1 MRSLLAAIAAAA
13 LLCAAGTGPS
23 DAQDQAQA
31 QAYPSKPIRLVLP
44 YPAGGG
50 TDVLARLVAQ
60 SLSDRLGQ
68 PIVVENRTGASG
80 SIGTDFVIKSPP
92 DGYTLLFNNE
102 TLVVAP
108 SIAKNLPYDVTRDL
122 TPLGLVAK
130 SVIVIG
136 VHSDVPAKSLPDLIA
151 LAKAAPGKLAY
162 STCGNATIMHFAGE
176 QLKLTAAIDMTHVPY
191 RGCAPAI
198 QDSASGQVPVF
209 VNALTNAVNLEKQG
223 RVRIL
228 AVASRQRSTLAPNV
242 PTVAEQGFPN
252 FDATPFQALYAPP
265 GLPADIAKRL
275 STELRDAVSS
285 PELNQ
290 RIRAMSFEPAP
301 SSPEELS
308 ALLRDDIA
316 RWAQVAKAAKIEAE

>member
-13 LLCAAGTGPS
+13 LSCAAASSPS
-23 DAQDQAQA
+23 EAQGQTQP
-31 QAYPSKPIRLVLP
+31 YPTKPIRLVLP

-60 SLSDRLGQ
+60 NLSDRLGQ

-108 SIAKNLPYDVTRDL
+108 SIAKNLPYDATRDL

-136 VHSDVPAKSLPDLIA
+136 VHSDMPAKSLPELVA

-176 QLKLTAAIDMTHVPY
+176 QLKLAASIDMTHVPY
-191 RGCAPAI
+191 RGCAPAM

-228 AVASRQRSTLAPNV
+228 AVASRQRSSLAPTV

-275 STELRDAVSS
+275 STELRDAVAS
-285 PELNQ
+285 PELDE

-308 ALLRDDIA
+308 ALLRDDIV